1 MKVLVDTNVLI
12 YETFEDFERHAEAT
26 DIVYTNEV
34 YIPTIVLHEY
44 IWLLLRHFSIS
55 YAQAAAKL
63 EQLLSEKNI
72 HVICE
77 NLSDLAAGIRMAAED
92 GAKPSNI
99 NDYIILASALNRG
112 LALATYDRELRRA
125 GARRAIT
132 VLPATL

>member
-12 YETFEDFERHAEAT
+12 YETFEDSERHAEAT
-26 DIVYTNEV
+26 DIVYTNEI

-55 YAQAAAKL
+55 YAQVAAKL

-77 NLSDLAAGIRMAAED
+77 NLSDLAAGIRIAAED

-125 GARRAIT
+125 GARRAVT

>member
-12 YETFEDFERHAEAT
+12 YETFEDSERHAEAT

-55 YAQAAAKL
+55 YAQVAAKL

-99 NDYIILASALNRG
+99 NDYIILASAFNRG

-125 GARRAIT
+125 GARRAVT